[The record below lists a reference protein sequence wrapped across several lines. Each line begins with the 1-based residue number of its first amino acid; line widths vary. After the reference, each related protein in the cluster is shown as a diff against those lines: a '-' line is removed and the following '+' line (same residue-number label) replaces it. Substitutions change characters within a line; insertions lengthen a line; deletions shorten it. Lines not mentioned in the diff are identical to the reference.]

1 MLPIKS
7 CKNLDVE
14 NDRLNECRTFVV
26 WMYSLWCMCEEQF
39 SGACS
44 VLRPQL
50 GEDSKSSLCL
60 FFFFAR
66 SQGCWDNLEIRSL
79 PEAKIVF
86 TSGQNYL
93 TLLSNSQMIFH
104 CNIPWFQNAWTY
116 TSMSKLPSNGAL
128 YLNQESQS
136 MKTHPIYTRFV
147 STCSDVRCVC

>member
-1 MLPIKS
+1 MLKMIDLTNAGLLLFG
-7 CKNLDVE
+7 CTVCDACVKN
-14 NDRLNECRTFVV
+14 
-26 WMYSLWCMCEEQF
+26 
-39 SGACS
+39 
-44 VLRPQL
+44 
-50 GEDSKSSLCL
+50 SSLVRAVYSDLSWGKIQKAHCVFVFFL
-60 FFFFAR
+60 FFFAR

-86 TSGQNYL
+86 ASGQNYL